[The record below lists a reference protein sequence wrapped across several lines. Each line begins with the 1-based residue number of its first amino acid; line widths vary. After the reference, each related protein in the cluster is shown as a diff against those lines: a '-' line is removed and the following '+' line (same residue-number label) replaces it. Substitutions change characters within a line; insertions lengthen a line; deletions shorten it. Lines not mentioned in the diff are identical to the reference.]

1 MLDILATPFRTCD
14 GLSRRSVLRVG
25 VLGMAGLTLADLLQL
40 RAEAA
45 DLGQRPNDTAVIQ
58 VFLEGGPSHIDTFD
72 PKPDAPAEFR
82 GEFRP
87 IAGSVAG
94 MEVCELLPRMAR
106 VMDKVALLRSV
117 HHSSADHGV
126 GTHWIMT
133 GFPGELSHRDNVRPS
148 VGAIVA
154 RLRGANA
161 PGVPPY
167 VALPRA
173 PAFGLGAYLGPGGN
187 PFAPDGDIQGDAR
200 VRSLEPP
207 PSLTLDRLD
216 DRRGLLAR
224 LDRIERRRDA
234 SGVMAGM
241 DRFTAEAYAM
251 VTGPRA
257 RTAFDLSREEPRLRD
272 RYGRTRVGQACLLAR
287 RLVEAGVTFVTVV
300 EGGWD
305 HHGQLLAGSPPPAPL
320 ATRMPLAS
328 LIEDLHERG
337 LHQRVLVVVWGEFG
351 RTPRLNGQGGRDHW
365 PGCMSV
371 VLAGGGLRMG
381 QVVGATDRR
390 AEAPVDRALRPED
403 VLRTVYQVLAIDP
416 YHEFRNDAGRPLAV
430 LNQGQPI
437 TELLASG
444 A

>member
-1 MLDILATPFRTCD
+1 MLHILANPFRTSA
-14 GLSRRSVLRVG
+14 GPSRRCILRVG
-25 VLGMAGLTLADLLQL
+25 VLGMAGLTLADLLRL
-40 RAEAA
+40 RAGAA
-45 DLGQRPNDTAVIQ
+45 EEGHRASETAVIQ

-87 IAGSVAG
+87 IAGRVAG

-167 VALPRA
+167 VALPDA
-173 PAFGLGAYLGPGGN
+173 PAFGQGAYLGPGGN
-187 PFAPDGDIQGDAR
+187 PFSPDGDIQGDAR

-207 PSLTLDRLD
+207 PSLTLDRLE

-224 LDRIERRRDA
+224 LDRIERARDA

-257 RTAFDLSREEPRLRD
+257 RAAFDLAREEPRLRD

-300 EGGWD
+300 ERGWD
-305 HHGQLLAGSPPPAPL
+305 HHGQLFAGCRRQLPPLDA
-320 ATRMPLAS
+320 ALAS
-328 LIEDLHERG
+328 LVEDLHERG
-337 LHQRVLVVVWGEFG
+337 LHERVLVVVWGEFG
-351 RTPRLNGQGGRDHW
+351 RTPRVNGQGGRDHW

-371 VLAGGGLRMG
+371 LLAGGGLRMG
-381 QVVGATDRR
+381 QVIGATGRR

-403 VLRTVYQVLAIDP
+403 VLRTVYTVLAIDP

>member
-1 MLDILATPFRTCD
+1 MLDILGTPFRTCD
-14 GLSRRSVLRVG
+14 GLSRRCVLRVG
-25 VLGMAGLTLADLLQL
+25 VLGMAGLTLADLLRI
-40 RAEAA
+40 RAGAA
-45 DLGQRPNDTAVIQ
+45 GQERNVAETAVIQ

-167 VALPRA
+167 VALPAA
-173 PAFGLGAYLGPGGN
+173 PAFGQGAYLGPGGN
-187 PFAPDGDIQGDAR
+187 PFSPDGDIEGDAR

-257 RTAFDLSREEPRLRD
+257 RAAFDLAREKPGVRD
-272 RYGRTRVGQACLLAR
+272 RYGRTQVGQACLLAR

-300 EGGWD
+300 EGSWD
-305 HHGQLLAGSPPPAPL
+305 HHGQLFAGCRRQLPPLDA
-320 ATRMPLAS
+320 ALAS
-328 LIEDLHERG
+328 LVEDLHERG
-337 LHQRVLVVVWGEFG
+337 LHKRVLVVVWGEFG
-351 RTPRLNGQGGRDHW
+351 RTPRVNGRGGRDHW

-371 VLAGGGLRMG
+371 LLAGGGLRMG
-381 QVVGATDRR
+381 QAIGATDRR
-390 AEAPVDRALRPED
+390 AEAPIDRALRPED

-444 A
+444 V

>member
-1 MLDILATPFRTCD
+1 
-14 GLSRRSVLRVG
+14 
-25 VLGMAGLTLADLLQL
+25 
-40 RAEAA
+40 
-45 DLGQRPNDTAVIQ
+45 
-58 VFLEGGPSHIDTFD
+58 
-72 PKPDAPAEFR
+72 
-82 GEFRP
+82 
-87 IAGSVAG
+87 

-154 RLRGANA
+154 RLRGSNA
-161 PGVPPY
+161 AGVPPY
-167 VALPRA
+167 VALPGA
-173 PAFGLGAYLGPGGN
+173 PAFGLGAYLGPGGS
-187 PFAPDGDIQGDAR
+187 PFSPDGDIQGDAH

-224 LDRIERRRDA
+224 LDRIERARDA
-234 SGVMAGM
+234 SGVMEGM

-257 RTAFDLSREEPRLRD
+257 RAAFDLSREEPRLRD

-305 HHGQLLAGSPPPAPL
+305 HHGQLFAGCRRQLPPLDA
-320 ATRMPLAS
+320 ALAS
-328 LIEDLHERG
+328 LVEDLHERG
-337 LHQRVLVVVWGEFG
+337 LHERVLVVVWGEFG

-371 VLAGGGLRMG
+371 LLAGGGLRMG
-381 QVVGATDRR
+381 QVIGATGRR
-390 AEAPVDRALRPED
+390 AEAPLDRALRPED
-403 VLRTVYQVLAIDP
+403 VLRTVYSVLAIDP

-437 TELLASG
+437 TELLASD

>member
-1 MLDILATPFRTCD
+1 MLDIRGTLLRTRD

-25 VLGMAGLTLADLLQL
+25 VLGMAGLNLADLLQL
-40 RAEAA
+40 RAGAA
-45 DLGQRPNDTAVIQ
+45 EDGRPTAETAVIQ

-167 VALPRA
+167 VALPDA
-173 PAFGLGAYLGPGGN
+173 PAFGQGAYLGPGGN
-187 PFAPDGDIQGDAR
+187 PFSPDGDIQGDAR

-257 RTAFDLSREEPRLRD
+257 RAAFDLSREEPRLRD

-305 HHGQLLAGSPPPAPL
+305 HHGQLFAGCRRQLPPLDA
-320 ATRMPLAS
+320 ALAS
-328 LIEDLHERG
+328 LVQDLHERG
-337 LHQRVLVVVWGEFG
+337 MHERVLVVVWGEFG

-371 VLAGGGLRMG
+371 LMAGGGLRMG
-381 QVVGATDRR
+381 QVVGATGRR

-403 VLRTVYQVLAIDP
+403 VLRTVYTVLAIDP

>member
-1 MLDILATPFRTCD
+1 MLDILGAPFLTCD

-25 VLGMAGLTLADLLQL
+25 VLGMAGLTLSDLLRL
-40 RAEAA
+40 RARAA
-45 DLGQRPNDTAVIQ
+45 EQGRRVQPTAVIQ

-82 GEFRP
+82 GEFRA
-87 IAGSVAG
+87 IAGNVPG

-117 HHSSADHGV
+117 HHTSADHGV

-148 VGAIVA
+148 VGAIVS
-154 RLRGANA
+154 RLKGANA

-167 VALPRA
+167 VALPAA

-187 PFAPDGDIQGDAR
+187 PFSPDAGIEGGVR

-216 DRRGLLAR
+216 DRRDLLAR
-224 LDRIERRRDA
+224 LDRIERSRDA
-234 SGVMAGM
+234 SGMMAGM

-257 RTAFDLSREEPRLRD
+257 RAAFDLSREEPRLRD

-305 HHGQLLAGSPPPAPL
+305 HHGQLFAGCRRQLPPLDA
-320 ATRMPLAS
+320 ALAS
-328 LIEDLHERG
+328 LVEDLHERG
-337 LHQRVLVVVWGEFG
+337 LHERVLVVVWGEFG

-371 VLAGGGLRMG
+371 LLTGGSLRMG
-381 QVVGATDRR
+381 QLIGTTGRR
-390 AEAPVDRALRPED
+390 GEAPVDRALRPED

-416 YHEFRNDAGRPLAV
+416 HHEFRNDAGRPLAV